1 VLHTT
6 DEDAVEGLAI
16 TQQAKNAPS
25 HVIAYR
31 TATAKLGLYSF
42 WKPGSMEIQTTGQ
55 EAEVYDYRTRRGQM
69 ELENVAMT
77 NRRLYNRLYNALASN
92 AIANELRAPLPAA
105 LQPAQQAG
113 LQSYLQMQAQG
124 GRLPD
129 PTRG

>member
-1 VLHTT
+1 M
-6 DEDAVEGLAI
+6 DEDEVEGLAV

-42 WKPGSMEIQTTGQ
+42 WKPGSIEIQTAGQ

-69 ELENVAMT
+69 ELENVAMADQ
-77 NRRLYNRLYNALASN
+77 RLYNRLYNALVSN

-105 LQPAQQAG
+105 LQPAQQAA
-113 LQSYLQMQAQG
+113 QQTYLQMEAQRAQG
-124 GRLPD
+124 GVLPD